1 MPPIEFP
8 HGHPLS
14 PEDLEMIRRQVEE
27 FEVIGAVDD
36 EIRGARPHAR
46 RYLRRRAAFMAH
58 KKALELLNTV
68 FEGDRATSKQRM
80 PCATSSL
87 RLPLRQCC
95 SPRELFL
102 IAPEPRMYLPPT
114 VRLLS
119 MGRHLAM
126 GRHPAI
132 ARQTTT
138 AGHRP
143 TVLLPLMAR
152 HLAIAR
158 QTSMARHR
166 PTIRLPVTRRHQPT
180 AMTGQTTMVR
190 QLITVRLRGRRTQFR
205 MPFRRAATRYAP
217 RRVIAS
223 GDAVLGAADGGG
235 CVIQRSLRQSTMRDP
250 TAVSLI
256 AAMVRH
262 RVQATT
268 DLIERN

>member
-1 MPPIEFP
+1 
-8 HGHPLS
+8 
-14 PEDLEMIRRQVEE
+14 
-27 FEVIGAVDD
+27 
-36 EIRGARPHAR
+36 
-46 RYLRRRAAFMAH
+46 
-58 KKALELLNTV
+58 
-68 FEGDRATSKQRM
+68 
-80 PCATSSL
+80 
-87 RLPLRQCC
+87 
-95 SPRELFL
+95 
-102 IAPEPRMYLPPT
+102 MYLPPT

-143 TVLLPLMAR
+143 TVLLPLTAR

-158 QTSMARHR
+158 LKSMARHHL
-166 PTIRLPVTRRHQPT
+166 TVRLPVTRRHQPT

-190 QLITVRLRGRRTQFR
+190 QVITVRLRGRRTQFR
-205 MPFRRAATRYAP
+205 MPFRRAVTRYAP

-223 GDAVLGAADGGG
+223 GDAVLGAADGGE
-235 CVIQRSLRQSTMRDP
+235 CAIQRSLRQSTMRDP

-256 AAMVRH
+256 AAMVRY

-268 DLIERN
+268 APIEMN

>member
-1 MPPIEFP
+1 
-8 HGHPLS
+8 
-14 PEDLEMIRRQVEE
+14 
-27 FEVIGAVDD
+27 
-36 EIRGARPHAR
+36 
-46 RYLRRRAAFMAH
+46 
-58 KKALELLNTV
+58 
-68 FEGDRATSKQRM
+68 
-80 PCATSSL
+80 
-87 RLPLRQCC
+87 
-95 SPRELFL
+95 
-102 IAPEPRMYLPPT
+102 MYLPLT

-138 AGHRP
+138 AGRRP

-217 RRVIAS
+217 RRVTAS
-223 GDAVLGAADGGG
+223 GDVVPGAVGGG
-235 CVIQRSLRQSTMRDP
+235 RCAIYRSLRQSTTRDP
-250 TAVSLI
+250 IAVSLI
-256 AAMVRH
+256 AATVRQL
-262 RVQATT
+262 VQVITA
-268 DLIERN
+268 LIEMN

>member
-1 MPPIEFP
+1 
-8 HGHPLS
+8 
-14 PEDLEMIRRQVEE
+14 
-27 FEVIGAVDD
+27 
-36 EIRGARPHAR
+36 
-46 RYLRRRAAFMAH
+46 
-58 KKALELLNTV
+58 
-68 FEGDRATSKQRM
+68 
-80 PCATSSL
+80 
-87 RLPLRQCC
+87 
-95 SPRELFL
+95 
-102 IAPEPRMYLPPT
+102 MYLPPT

-132 ARQTTT
+132 ARQTST

-166 PTIRLPVTRRHQPT
+166 PTVRLPVTRRRQPT

-223 GDAVLGAADGGG
+223 GNVVRGAVRGGG
-235 CVIQRSLRQSTMRDP
+235 CAIQRSLRQSTMRDL
-250 TAVSLI
+250 TAATLI
-256 AAMVRH
+256 AAILHH
-262 RVQATT
+262 RVRATA
-268 DLIERN
+268 LIEVRPRVGACNALSAKPRPTLGLRQPSPAARRRTGSSSPRLAAATIRLAMSSHNSAFAGVVKPIIGHYSLSQPDACSSRRASLS

>member
-1 MPPIEFP
+1 MWVKTACVL
-8 HGHPLS
+8 G
-14 PEDLEMIRRQVEE
+14 QQ
-27 FEVIGAVDD
+27 
-36 EIRGARPHAR
+36 
-46 RYLRRRAAFMAH
+46 
-58 KKALELLNTV
+58 KALELLNTI
-68 FEGDRATSKQRM
+68 FEGDRGNVEKRM
-80 PCATSSL
+80 SCATSSL
-87 RLPLRQCC
+87 RLSPRQCC
-95 SPRELFL
+95 SPAELFL
-102 IAPEPRMYLPPT
+102 TAPEPRMYLPLT

-119 MGRHLAM
+119 MGRHLAI

-256 AAMVRH
+256 AAMVRY

-268 DLIERN
+268 ALIERN

>member
-1 MPPIEFP
+1 
-8 HGHPLS
+8 
-14 PEDLEMIRRQVEE
+14 
-27 FEVIGAVDD
+27 
-36 EIRGARPHAR
+36 
-46 RYLRRRAAFMAH
+46 
-58 KKALELLNTV
+58 
-68 FEGDRATSKQRM
+68 
-80 PCATSSL
+80 
-87 RLPLRQCC
+87 
-95 SPRELFL
+95 
-102 IAPEPRMYLPPT
+102 MYLPLT

-126 GRHPAI
+126 GCHPAI

-158 QTSMARHR
+158 RTSMDRHR

-180 AMTGQTTMVR
+180 AMIGQTTMVR
-190 QLITVRLRGRRTQFR
+190 QLITVCLRGRRTQFR
-205 MPFRRAATRYAP
+205 MPFRRAATLCARRAS

-262 RVQATT
+262 RVRAITA
-268 DLIERN
+268 LIEMI

>member
-1 MPPIEFP
+1 MRAPWT
-8 HGHPLS
+8 
-14 PEDLEMIRRQVEE
+14 
-27 FEVIGAVDD
+27 
-36 EIRGARPHAR
+36 RPHIGQQ
-46 RYLRRRAAFMAH
+46 
-58 KKALELLNTV
+58 KALELLNTI
-68 FEGDRATSKQRM
+68 FEGDRGNIEQRM

-87 RLPLRQCC
+87 RLPPRQCC
-95 SPRELFL
+95 SPPELFL

-132 ARQTTT
+132 ARQTST
-138 AGHRP
+138 AGHLP
-143 TVLLPLMAR
+143 TVLLP
-152 HLAIAR
+152 
-158 QTSMARHR
+158 
-166 PTIRLPVTRRHQPT
+166 VTRRRQPT

-223 GDAVLGAADGGG
+223 GNVVRGAVRGGG
-235 CVIQRSLRQSTMRDP
+235 CAIQRSLRQSTMRDP

-256 AAMVRH
+256 AAMVRC
-262 RVQATT
+262 RVQ
-268 DLIERN
+268 

>member
-1 MPPIEFP
+1 
-8 HGHPLS
+8 
-14 PEDLEMIRRQVEE
+14 
-27 FEVIGAVDD
+27 
-36 EIRGARPHAR
+36 
-46 RYLRRRAAFMAH
+46 
-58 KKALELLNTV
+58 
-68 FEGDRATSKQRM
+68 
-80 PCATSSL
+80 
-87 RLPLRQCC
+87 
-95 SPRELFL
+95 
-102 IAPEPRMYLPPT
+102 MYLPPT

-132 ARQTTT
+132 ARQTST

-143 TVLLPLMAR
+143 TVLLPLTAR

-166 PTIRLPVTRRHQPT
+166 PTVRLPVTRRRQPT

-223 GDAVLGAADGGG
+223 GDAVLGAADGGRF
-235 CVIQRSLRQSTMRDP
+235 VIQRSLRQSTMRDP
-250 TAVSLI
+250 IAVSLI
-256 AAMVRH
+256 AAMVRY

-268 DLIERN
+268 ALIERN